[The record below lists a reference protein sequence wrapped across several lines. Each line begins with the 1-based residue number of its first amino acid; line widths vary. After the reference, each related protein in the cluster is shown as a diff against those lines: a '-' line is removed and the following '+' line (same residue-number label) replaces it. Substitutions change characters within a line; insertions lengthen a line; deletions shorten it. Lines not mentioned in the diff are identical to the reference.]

1 MNVIATTSY
10 GRFRQILKSTDA
22 GISWGNV
29 FEDSIDYKSPKQT
42 WPRDMS
48 YPTNNFCIVS
58 CDSNYFL
65 KTIDGGKTWKENQID
80 TLFEDRGLQHVSMFD
95 DKFGIMT
102 SRHYMFI
109 SDDGFESWKHLPL
122 PGWYTIISLQM
133 ISPDIITFIGVVYDG
148 SPNYDEKF
156 FKSTD
161 RGKTWAE
168 YPYPNYIFPYRIR
181 FLDSLTGFIAGSDQ
195 IVGGSKY
202 ADLIYKTT
210 DGGESWWN
218 ILDTICILPF
228 GLQDMDMFDKENGI
242 AVGQFGKIYW
252 THNGGNTWERD
263 SNHLIY
269 LEEPPTM
276 RTCMI
281 GKNTALIADY
291 SNRILRSS
299 LIPDGVV
306 EKEAISDEFSISPNP
321 AEDFI
326 EISKPSEGSEPS
338 EGSLNSVR
346 IFNVFGET
354 VFTSVCSADT
364 SAGGGQ
370 KIDVSGLPS
379 GVYFVRVGNK
389 VSKFVKI

>member
-1 MNVIATTSY
+1 MKKKSIIFTICFFTIICSSFSINYTWDLVYFQDINKVFIGIDSPDSMNVIATTSY

-168 YPYPNYIFPYRIR
+168 YPYPNYIFLTE
-181 FLDSLTGFIAGSDQ
+181 LDSS
-195 IVGGSKY
+195 
-202 ADLIYKTT
+202 
-210 DGGESWWN
+210 
-218 ILDTICILPF
+218 IL
-228 GLQDMDMFDKENGI
+228 
-242 AVGQFGKIYW
+242 
-252 THNGGNTWERD
+252 
-263 SNHLIY
+263 
-269 LEEPPTM
+269 
-276 RTCMI
+276 
-281 GKNTALIADY
+281 
-291 SNRILRSS
+291 
-299 LIPDGVV
+299 
-306 EKEAISDEFSISPNP
+306 
-321 AEDFI
+321 
-326 EISKPSEGSEPS
+326 
-338 EGSLNSVR
+338 
-346 IFNVFGET
+346 
-354 VFTSVCSADT
+354 
-364 SAGGGQ
+364 
-370 KIDVSGLPS
+370 
-379 GVYFVRVGNK
+379 
-389 VSKFVKI
+389 

>member
-1 MNVIATTSY
+1 
-10 GRFRQILKSTDA
+10 
-22 GISWGNV
+22 
-29 FEDSIDYKSPKQT
+29 
-42 WPRDMS
+42 
-48 YPTNNFCIVS
+48 
-58 CDSNYFL
+58 
-65 KTIDGGKTWKENQID
+65 
-80 TLFEDRGLQHVSMFD
+80 
-95 DKFGIMT
+95 
-102 SRHYMFI
+102 
-109 SDDGFESWKHLPL
+109 
-122 PGWYTIISLQM
+122 
-133 ISPDIITFIGVVYDG
+133 
-148 SPNYDEKF
+148 
-156 FKSTD
+156 
-161 RGKTWAE
+161 
-168 YPYPNYIFPYRIR
+168 
-181 FLDSLTGFIAGSDQ
+181 
-195 IVGGSKY
+195 
-202 ADLIYKTT
+202 
-210 DGGESWWN
+210 
-218 ILDTICILPF
+218 
-228 GLQDMDMFDKENGI
+228 MFDKENGI